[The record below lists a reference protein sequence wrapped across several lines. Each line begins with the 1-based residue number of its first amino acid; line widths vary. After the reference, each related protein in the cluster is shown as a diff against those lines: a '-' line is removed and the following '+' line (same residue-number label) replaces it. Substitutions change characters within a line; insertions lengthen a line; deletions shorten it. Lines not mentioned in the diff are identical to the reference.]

1 MEQPAP
7 DEEEL
12 RELQREFFEACE
24 LPGDVETIDRLYSED
39 FFSINADGS
48 TSVKGDV
55 LETFNEG
62 RFPVSESVTFDET
75 NIRRYGDI
83 AIITGRSTWANPD
96 PDLTTVVRHT
106 QTWVNEDGG
115 WQLVGWQG
123 TPIPGEAGLGPGAD
137 QE

>member
-1 MEQPAP
+1 MGTTAP

-24 LPGDVETIDRLYSED
+24 LPGDVQTIDRLYSEE

-48 TSVKGDV
+48 TSVKEDV
-55 LETFNEG
+55 LETFEEG

-75 NIRRYGDI
+75 KIRQYEDT
-83 AIITGRSTWANPD
+83 AIITGRSTWTNPD
-96 PDLTTVVRHT
+96 SDLTTVVRHT
-106 QTWVNEDGG
+106 QTWVREDGR

-123 TPIPGEAGLGPGAD
+123 TPIAGEAGLGPGAD
-137 QE
+137 EE

>member
-1 MEQPAP
+1 MGTTAP
-7 DEEEL
+7 NDEEL
-12 RELQREFFEACE
+12 RALQREFFEACE
-24 LPGDVETIDRLYSED
+24 LPGDVETIDRLYSEE

-48 TSVKGDV
+48 TSVKPDV
-55 LETFNEG
+55 LETFEEG

-75 NIRRYGDI
+75 NIRQYGNT
-83 AIITGRSTWANPD
+83 AIITGRSRWANPE

-106 QTWVNEDGG
+106 QTWVREDGR

-123 TPIPGEAGLGPGAD
+123 TPIAGEAGLGPGAD

>member
-1 MEQPAP
+1 MGKTTPN
-7 DEEEL
+7 EEEL

-24 LPGDVETIDRLYSED
+24 VPGDVETIDRLYSEE

-48 TSVKGDV
+48 TSVKQDV
-55 LETFNEG
+55 LELFKAG

-75 NIRRYGDI
+75 KIRQYGDT
-83 AIITGRSTWANPD
+83 ATITGRSKWTNPD

-106 QTWVNEDGG
+106 QTWVRGEGR

-123 TPIPGEAGLGPGAD
+123 TPIAGEAGLGPGAD
-137 QE
+137 EE